1 MLLPNLVLP
10 IRANQCWQESGIDTL
25 AKCHNKQRFL
35 QYPDKIEYRYNSR
48 GFRDQEWPDDLKSAI
63 WCIGDSFTSG
73 IGTSYEHIWPQKLS
87 SITERRIVNVSMDG
101 ASNNWIAQRVLEIS
115 EHINPDNI
123 VVMWSYVERREK
135 PIEEIANKFLLKF
148 YENAKDSSWPTCP
161 DMDKFNTL
169 PYTIRQ
175 ELASE
180 HSIGPH
186 LRISTNLK
194 SIEIINLDELRIV
207 QVVEDNSVHLDNF
220 KNCINLLKDI
230 KSNLIYSFIPEFAEA
245 EHQVDYVDA
254 CCYNQVIPVFDKLDL
269 ARDGHHFDRI
279 TSQWVAEQAA
289 PLLK

>member
-101 ASNNWIAQRVLEIS
+101 ASNN
-115 EHINPDNI
+115 
-123 VVMWSYVERREK
+123 YVERREK